1 MKKMIIIILL
11 ILFIQFFGCSEG
23 QKTEKKIQKS
33 VAEKMELP
41 EKLKVTKDLK
51 RIRDAIVVYR
61 SMNDGKKPSSLDELD
76 VELYYPDEYTY
87 DVEKCEV
94 KSKNFPYL

>member
-1 MKKMIIIILL
+1 MNKIIKIILL
-11 ILFIQFFGCSEG
+11 LLFFQFFACSEG
-23 QKTEKKIQKS
+23 EKTDIKIQKS

-41 EKLKVTKDLK
+41 KKLKVTKDLK

-61 SMNDGKKPSSLDELD
+61 SMNNGKKPFSIDELD

-87 DVEKCEV
+87 DKEKCEV
-94 KSKNFPYL
+94 KSKSFPYL